1 MQKHVIT
8 GILGLVVGGVI
19 GFWGANSLNRTGSEI
34 AAPSGNSLTVGSG
47 SQSVQANG
55 AGMSQDVAD
64 TLAAAEREPGNFVVQ
79 MKTGD
84 LYAQI
89 GRFEQAIEFYK
100 RGLAL
105 RPNDKQA
112 LLVVANAYFDAGQ
125 YEVAGDHY
133 AKVLEIEPGNIAART
148 DLGTTYVL
156 RASPDYDRAVKEFEA
171 ALSTDPKHE
180 PSLYNLGIAM
190 SRKGD
195 QAAAE
200 SVLARLES
208 VNPSSDLIP
217 KLKQNIA
224 RK

>member
-8 GILGLVVGGVI
+8 GILGLVVGAVA
-19 GFWGANSLNRTGSEI
+19 GFWGANSLNRTGSDI
-34 AAPSGNSLTVGSG
+34 GSPAGNGLTVDGG
-47 SQSVQANG
+47 TQPVQANG
-55 AGMSQDVAD
+55 PGVSQDVAE

-112 LLVVANAYFDAGQ
+112 LLVAANAYFDAGR

-133 AKVLEIEPGNIAART
+133 AKVLEIEPGNITART
-148 DLGTTYVL
+148 DLGTTYVF
-156 RASPDYDRAVKEFEA
+156 RASPDYERAVREFEA
-171 ALSTDPKHE
+171 ALSIDPKNE
-180 PSLYNLGIAM
+180 PTLYNLGIAM
-190 SRKGD
+190 ARKGD
-195 QAAAE
+195 EAAAE
-200 SVLARLES
+200 SIVARLES
-208 VNPSSDLIP
+208 INPSSDLIP
-217 KLKQNIA
+217 KLKQNIE